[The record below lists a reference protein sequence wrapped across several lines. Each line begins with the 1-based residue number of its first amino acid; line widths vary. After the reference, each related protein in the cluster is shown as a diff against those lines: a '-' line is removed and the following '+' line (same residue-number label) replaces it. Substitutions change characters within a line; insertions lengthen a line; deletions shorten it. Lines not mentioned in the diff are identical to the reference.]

1 MRILVEVLDATS
13 VEGGRPTFYAVN
25 DVSFIE
31 QEFRKISTILASS
44 ASNQCHAL
52 CHGRPVPQP
61 ARSTSFASAATV
73 NALGLYQYVTKKEA
87 YGLGKITAAVRPAR
101 HRRSQRT
108 RRNRKTQRTP
118 RTSPPSCRRSTASR
132 TRIDHRAGPHTHGR
146 TDPPRRLPSDS
157 DNMLKIQ

>member
-1 MRILVEVLDATS
+1 MRILVEVLDATG

-31 QEFRKISTILASS
+31 QEFGKISTVLASS

-73 NALGLYQYVTKKEA
+73 NALGLYQYVIKKEA
-87 YGLGKITAAVRPAR
+87 YELPKIDGKL
-101 HRRSQRT
+101 
-108 RRNRKTQRTP
+108 
-118 RTSPPSCRRSTASR
+118 SP
-132 TRIDHRAGPHTHGR
+132 
-146 TDPPRRLPSDS
+146 
-157 DNMLKIQ
+157 N